1 MADLTTTYMGIPLA
15 NPFIVGASSLSR
27 RVDTIQQLEDAGA
40 GALVIKSLFEEQVL
54 AEGDAFAARM
64 TQYDN
69 MFSEAVSMFPR
80 IEHGGPKQHLY
91 WVEKTRAAV
100 KMPLLASLNCI
111 NRDTWVDYARQL
123 AQTGIDGLE
132 LNFYSPPLDPTV
144 TAGDIE
150 AREIETLAEVCEAVH
165 IPVAVKLHPY
175 YTSLMNVAVR
185 FSDVGAKGLVL
196 FNRLFQPDIDPV
208 REEKM
213 AQVQLTHPRDS
224 LVPLRWTA
232 LLSQR
237 TPADLVAS
245 TGIDSG
251 LDVAKML
258 LAGATAVQ
266 VVSTLYRNSP
276 KHLGA
281 MQQELTA
288 WMDARGYKTLAECR
302 GKLAQPKLSDA
313 WSFERG
319 QYVKAVI
326 GFD

>member
-1 MADLTTTYMGIPLA
+1 MADLHTTYMGIPLA
-15 NPFIVGASSLSR
+15 NPIIVGASSLSR

-54 AEGDAFAARM
+54 AEGDAFQERM

-69 MFSEAVSMFPR
+69 QFAEAVSMFPR
-80 IEHGGPKQHLY
+80 MEHGGPKAHLY
-91 WVEKTRAAV
+91 WVERTRSAV
-100 KMPLLASLNCI
+100 KMPLFASLNCI
-111 NRDTWVDYARQL
+111 NRETWVSYARQL
-123 AQTGIDGLE
+123 ADTGVDGLE
-132 LNFYSPPLDPTV
+132 LNFYSPPLDATV

-150 AREIETLAEVCEAVH
+150 AREIETLAEVCDAVKV
-165 IPVAVKLHPY
+165 PVAVKLHPH
-175 YTSLMNVAVR
+175 YTSLMNVAAR
-185 FSDVGAKGLVL
+185 FHEVGAKGLVL
-196 FNRLFQPDIDPV
+196 FNRLFQPDIDV
-208 REEKM
+208 DREEKM
-213 AQVQLTHPRDS
+213 AQVQLTHPHDS

-237 TPADLVAS
+237 VQADILAS

-251 LDVAKML
+251 RDVAKML

-276 KHLGA
+276 KHIGVMLA
-281 MQQELTA
+281 ELSA
-288 WMDARGYKTLAECR
+288 WMDARGYKTLADCR
-302 GKLAQPKLSDA
+302 GKLARPKLSDA

-319 QYVKAVI
+319 QYVKALI